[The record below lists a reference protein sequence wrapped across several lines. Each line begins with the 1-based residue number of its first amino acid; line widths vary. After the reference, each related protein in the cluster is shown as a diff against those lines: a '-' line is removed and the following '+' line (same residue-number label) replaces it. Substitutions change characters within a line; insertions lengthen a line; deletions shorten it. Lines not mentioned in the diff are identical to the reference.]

1 MLNELHYFF
10 AINDSRGGMRANA
23 AAAGGDT
30 VVGAEGRRRHCTCVL
45 TAIAKQAAERKCGE
59 TERTKICVP
68 VILALPSF
76 THPLAG

>member
-10 AINDSRGGMRANA
+10 AINDSRGMRANA
-23 AAAGGDT
+23 AAAGDT

-76 THPLAG
+76 AV